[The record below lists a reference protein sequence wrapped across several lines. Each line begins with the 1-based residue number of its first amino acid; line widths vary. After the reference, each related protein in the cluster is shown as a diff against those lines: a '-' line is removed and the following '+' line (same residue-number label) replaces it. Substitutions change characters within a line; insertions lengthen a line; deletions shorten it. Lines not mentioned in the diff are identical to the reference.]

1 MARRIAIILALV
13 LGVYLFFAASRG
25 LDLLRA
31 DDPAVKALGIA
42 VLILPILGGIVL
54 IREIR
59 FGRTTFAM
67 GQEIDVEYLP
77 LNGLTDD
84 QKKENLDVA
93 INRAKND
100 IASWQSWYAVAIAY
114 DLLSER
120 KLAREAMRHAVELH
134 QLASPK

>member
-1 MARRIAIILALV
+1 MARRIALILALV
-13 LGVYLFFAASRG
+13 LSVYLFFAASRG

-31 DDPAVKALGIA
+31 DDSAVKALGIA

-59 FGRTTFAM
+59 FGRTTFVM
-67 GQEIDVEYLP
+67 GQEIDIEYLP
-77 LNGLTDD
+77 LNGLTDE

-93 INRAKND
+93 IARAKND
-100 IASWQSWYAVAIAY
+100 LTSWQCWYAVAIGY

-120 KLAREAMRHAVELH
+120 KLAREAMRHAVELY
-134 QLASPK
+134 QSASPK